1 MQINYWNEKEKEREM
16 FKEEQEEE
24 KKEALFCV
32 CVYLHFEII
41 WIQSDQWNLAF
52 SQKYMAERQK

>member
-1 MQINYWNEKEKEREM
+1 MFSISKKKKLYYSGFILQINYWNEKKRCL
-16 FKEEQEEE
+16 KEEQEEE

-41 WIQSDQWNLAF
+41 WI
-52 SQKYMAERQK
+52 